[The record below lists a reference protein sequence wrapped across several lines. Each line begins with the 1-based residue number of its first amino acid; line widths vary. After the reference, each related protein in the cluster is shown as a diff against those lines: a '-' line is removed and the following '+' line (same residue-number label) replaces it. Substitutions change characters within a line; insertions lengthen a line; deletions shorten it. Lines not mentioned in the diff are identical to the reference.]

1 MTQQAGNYTVLEA
14 GFGGVR
20 PTPHAVMEAF
30 LSKCY
35 PGSRRDGPSEEAQE
49 GGYALQQAFTTV
61 HGERML
67 AFLNPA
73 ASGGW
78 RVAAKARVV
87 AATVRSAPWDLTNV

>member
-1 MTQQAGNYTVLEA
+1 MNTQAEILTVLEA
-14 GFGGVR
+14 GYSGVR
-20 PTPHAVMEAF
+20 PTPQAVVEAF
-30 LSKCY
+30 LITCY
-35 PGSRRDGPSEEAQE
+35 PGSRKDGPSEEARQ

-61 HGERML
+61 HGDRML

-87 AATVRSAPWDLTNV
+87 AATV